1 MNQEN
6 SQNLGQSNPEQKT
19 PQLLTREDLKK
30 LFHCS
35 LRHVDNLRT
44 HQGLPWVQVG
54 RKVFFL
60 LEDVQEW
67 ISRNRKAE
75 KVPNFVEISVRGDC
89 PQE

>member
-1 MNQEN
+1 MNQAN

-19 PQLLTREDLKK
+19 PQLLTRKDLKK

>member
-1 MNQEN
+1 MNQAN

-75 KVPNFVEISVRGDC
+75 IS
-89 PQE
+89 